1 MPGNNT
7 WRRTTRRRSPP
18 PPTESARA
26 CRNPSGGLPSHE
38 PPRLGQGPLTLS
50 VRLAGKQVSLFLSVL
65 GGNDIKSV
73 LSPATR
79 AHSQLSA
86 RRTHLPMPMS
96 LSTEVRMI
104 KGVGPQRAEL
114 LAERGI
120 HTLEDLLGYLPFRY
134 EDRIHFSKVKDIQ
147 PNGTYTIS
155 ARVMSGQVV
164 RNMRFRRD
172 AIYHLLV
179 QDEARG
185 QLPCKFF
192 HGGYLEGRLKPG
204 QLLILHGKVEI
215 DRMRP
220 ARLEMINPQ
229 IELLNSEEMDS
240 TEVGRIVPI
249 YEAIGTFSSKQIR
262 RALYTAVQLVDQQM
276 PDVLPEGLRARL
288 GYPARGDAIIRTHFP
303 EPAESLEGLNT
314 FRSPAQQRLIFEEFF
329 LYQLSLGLDRRATR
343 KENAIAFRVRE
354 DRIREA
360 LKRILPFKPTEAQK
374 RVLAEIVA
382 DLEKPEPMNRLLQGD
397 VGSGKTIIA
406 LQAAVISIENGTQAA
421 LMAPTEILAVQ
432 HFLSA
437 RRILGQAGY
446 RVELLI
452 HGLKSAEK
460 QAALERIR
468 SGEAQLVIGTHALI
482 EENVQ
487 FARIGFVAIDEQHRF
502 GVLQR
507 KRLMDKAASYGH
519 APHVLVLT
527 ATPIPRT
534 LSLTLYGDLDVSVL
548 DELPPGRTPI
558 ETRTTSE
565 QHLVGVWEFLRR
577 EVAAGHQGYIVYP
590 VIEESKLELKAAME
604 EYERLS
610 REVFPKLKLGLLHG
624 RLSSEEK
631 DEVMQRFH
639 KNEAQILVATTVVEV
654 GVDVPNATVMVIEHA
669 ERFGLSQLHQL
680 RGRIGRGAQKSH
692 CILVAPFRMSDE
704 GRARLETMVRTSNG
718 FEIAETDLLLRGPG
732 EFFGTRQAGNL
743 GFHIANPLRDREFL
757 ELARREAFVLADD
770 AAQQET
776 LQLLLRML
784 PPEWQR
790 RYHLAHIG

>member
-1 MPGNNT
+1 M
-7 WRRTTRRRSPP
+7 
-18 PPTESARA
+18 A
-26 CRNPSGGLPSHE
+26 
-38 PPRLGQGPLTLS
+38 
-50 VRLAGKQVSLFLSVL
+50 
-65 GGNDIKSV
+65 
-73 LSPATR
+73 
-79 AHSQLSA
+79 
-86 RRTHLPMPMS
+86 MS
-96 LSTEVRMI
+96 LSTDVRMI

-120 HTLEDLLGYLPFRY
+120 YTLEDLLGYLPFRY
-134 EDRIHFSKVKDIQ
+134 EDRIHFSMVKDIQ
-147 PNGTYTIS
+147 PNGTYTIR
-155 ARVMSGQVV
+155 ARVMSGQAI

-179 QDEARG
+179 QDEAG
-185 QLPCKFF
+185 GLLPCKFF

-204 QLLILHGKVEI
+204 QLLILHGKAEI

-249 YEAIGTFSSKQIR
+249 YEAIGTFTSKQIR
-262 RALYTAVQLVDQQM
+262 RALYTAVQLVDPRM
-276 PDVLPEGLRARL
+276 PDVLPESLRARL
-288 GYPARGDAIIRTHFP
+288 KFPARGEAIKRTHFP
-303 EPAESLEGLNT
+303 EPTESLDALNT
-314 FRSPAQQRLIFEEFF
+314 FHSPAQQRLIFEEFF

-343 KENAIAFRVRE
+343 KENAVAFRVRQ
-354 DRIREA
+354 DHIREG

-382 DLEKPEPMNRLLQGD
+382 DLEKPAPMNRLLQGD

-406 LQAAVISIENGTQAA
+406 LQAAVIAIENGTQAA

-437 RRILGQAGY
+437 RRILGKAGY

-452 HGLKSAEK
+452 SGLKFAEK

-468 SGEAQLVIGTHALI
+468 SGEAQLIIGTHALI

-487 FARIGFVAIDEQHRF
+487 FARLGFVAIDEQHRF

-507 KRLMDKAASYGH
+507 KRLMDKAASHGH

-558 ETRTTSE
+558 VTRVTSE
-565 QHLVGVWEFLRR
+565 PHLPGVWESLRR
-577 EVAAGHQGYIVYP
+577 EVAAGRQGYIVYP
-590 VIEESKLELKAAME
+590 VIEESKLELKAAID
-604 EYERLS
+604 EYKLLS
-610 REVFPKLKLGLLHG
+610 KELFPKLKLGLLHG
-624 RLSSEEK
+624 RLSSNEK

-639 KNEAQILVATTVVEV
+639 KNEVQILVTTTVVEV

-669 ERFGLSQLHQL
+669 ERFGLAQLHQL
-680 RGRIGRGAQKSH
+680 RGRIGRGAQKSY
-692 CILVAPFRMSDE
+692 CILVAPFRLTDE
-704 GRARLETMVRTSNG
+704 VRARLDTMVRTSNG
-718 FEIAETDLLLRGPG
+718 FEIAEADLMIRGPG
-732 EFFGTRQAGNL
+732 EFFGTRQSGEL
-743 GFHIANPLRDREFL
+743 GFHIANPLRDKELL
-757 ELARREAFVLADD
+757 ELARKEAFALAED
-770 AAQQET
+770 ASQREE
-776 LQLLLRML
+776 LQRVLRML
-784 PPEWQR
+784 PGEWQR
-790 RYHLAHIG
+790 RYHLAKVG